1 LAYRTTIPV
10 RFGDCDPAG
19 IVYFPRFFNF
29 FHGCFEDFFR
39 DCAGI
44 TYHQVIHG
52 ERVGFPV
59 VHLEADFKVPLRQGD
74 MTEVELA
81 VKKLGHTS
89 ITCRYRVYNRAT
101 GHLCGE
107 STITV
112 VVVHLD
118 TLQPLPIPEKY
129 RQAFASHLVEEG

>member
-1 LAYRTTIPV
+1 MAYRTSIPV

-39 DCAGI
+39 DCAGV
-44 TYHQVIHG
+44 TYQQVIHV

-59 VHLEADFKVPLRQGD
+59 VHIEADFKVPLRQGD
-74 MTEVELA
+74 VTEVELV
-81 VKKLGHTS
+81 VKKLGSTS
-89 ITCRYRVYNRAT
+89 ITCRYRVFNRAT

-107 STITV
+107 STITTV
-112 VVVHLD
+112 VVNLD
-118 TLQPLPIPEKY
+118 TLKPLPIPEKY
-129 RQAFASHLVEEG
+129 RAVFALHLES